1 MKGDQMGAPV
11 ADPSSS
17 QTTDLKLDA
26 VYVSMSLCRTYLVT
40 HRQHSRSTKNART
53 ECGTLKRPHVVSG
66 AAQFRNPVWHSAPP
80 PPRAHPLA
88 RSRWADVGRVLDP

>member
-26 VYVSMSLCRTYLVT
+26 V
-40 HRQHSRSTKNART
+40 
-53 ECGTLKRPHVVSG
+53 
-66 AAQFRNPVWHSAPP
+66 
-80 PPRAHPLA
+80 
-88 RSRWADVGRVLDP
+88 